1 MAILGLDIVVVEVGA
16 RVDVDWLWEV
26 DDEEEGL
33 EDELELLKIFEMT
46 LDRFFSTGVLDMQV
60 AFMGPHRHS
69 TVYIRLQEVKCF
81 FRSSRSSVININ
93 TQMVLVT
100 RMT

>member
-60 AFMGPHRHS
+60 ASMGPHRHS
-69 TVYIRLQEVKCF
+69 IYTSSGSEMFFPVKSKVL
-81 FRSSRSSVININ
+81 SSTSTRNG
-93 TQMVLVT
+93 LVT